1 MMISKPTLVLNEQV
15 CRNNIRQMA
24 IKANQLN
31 VSFRPHFKTHQ
42 SIEVGRWFRDYGIQ
56 KIAVSSV
63 PMAKYFANDGW
74 NDITIAFPF
83 VFQQG
88 DEINTLS
95 KRINL
100 NTTVSSE
107 QNCVML
113 CKSITSRIGV
123 YIEIDTGQNRSGLPH
138 NDIKTIELILKHLLA
153 CKNIIFKGFI
163 SHAGQTY
170 QANADSTIGICSQAT
185 AQLAKLKHTFS
196 NQFPDLEISFG
207 DTPSS
212 ILCSSFESVDE
223 IRPGNFAFFDMQ
235 QQSKGVCM
243 PSDIAIALVCPVVAV
258 YPSQLKACIW
268 GGAIH
273 LSKDYYEDKKYG
285 KSFGSICRLNPDF
298 TWSDPIEGLFLKS
311 ISQEHGIIEATT
323 PKSIDQLN
331 EGDIVAVLP
340 AHSCLTADCMG
351 EYLVNGKYTVTMLNK

>member
-323 PKSIDQLN
+323 PKSINQLN

>member
-1 MMISKPTLVLNEQV
+1 MMISKPTLILNEQI
-15 CRNNIRQMA
+15 CRNNIRRMA
-24 IKANQLN
+24 NKANQLK

-83 VFQQG
+83 VFQQD

-100 NTTVSSE
+100 NTTVSSV
-107 QNCVML
+107 QNCEML

-138 NDIKTIELILKHLLA
+138 NDIKTIEQILKHLLA
-153 CKNIIFKGFI
+153 CKNILFKGFI

-170 QANADSTIGICSQAT
+170 QANANSITGICSQAT
-185 AQLAKLKHTFS
+185 TQLAKLKHTFG
-196 NQFPDLEISFG
+196 NQFPNLEISFG

-212 ILCSSFESVDE
+212 ILCSSFEGVDE
-223 IRPGNFAFFDMQ
+223 LRPGNFAFFDMQ

-243 PSDIAIALVCPVVAV
+243 PSDIAIALACPVVAV

-298 TWSDPIEGLFLKS
+298 TWSEPIEGLFLKS

-323 PKSIDQLN
+323 PESIKQLN

-351 EYLVNGKYTVTMLNK
+351 EYLVNGKYKVKMLNK